1 MRTTIRLDDDLLRR
15 AKQRALDSGRTLN
28 AVIEDALRAA
38 LQREPTARSG
48 RPLNLPTSGG
58 GGTLPGVDLD
68 DMSSVYDIMDGIR

>member
-15 AKQRALDSGRTLN
+15 AKRRAIETGRTLN

-38 LQREPTARSG
+38 LQRPRARQAARVQLPVSG
-48 RPLNLPTSGG
+48 A

-68 DMSSVYDIMDGIR
+68 NTAALYDVLDER